1 MRLSIFLHINWP
13 SVCLLWKNS
22 IFRSSA
28 HFLTRFFFIFNFV
41 SFQCILDINPLSNV
55 SFASTF
61 SHSVGFLFLFC
72 WWFPLLCK
80 IFYIWYSPI
89 CLFLHFLTLC
99 EEKNPKLLLR
109 PMSISVLPIFSSRSF
124 MVSGLTVTHCWW
136 KLNWW
141 NHYGK
146 QYENLSKN

>member
-1 MRLSIFLHINWP
+1 MKLSIFSHINWP
-13 SVCLLWKNS
+13 SVCLWKNS

-28 HFLTRFFFIFNFV
+28 HFLIRFFISNYV
-41 SFQCILDINPLSNV
+41 SFQCILDINPLWSV
-55 SFASTF
+55 SFANNF
-61 SHSVGFLFLFC
+61 SHSVGFLFLFW

-80 IFYIWYSPI
+80 SFLVWCSPI
-89 CLFLHFLTLC
+89 YLFLHFLPLS
-99 EEKNPKLLLR
+99 EEKDPKLLLR
-109 PMSISVLPIFSSRSF
+109 PTSISVLPIFSSRSF

-141 NHYGK
+141 SHYGN